1 MSSGDDSGEPI
12 DANRFQQVASAG
24 IEIWQRWDRRATRQ
38 EGAWRATLGR
48 LEPVSGGHTDD
59 LRVAVNTLFTAP
71 PATSGQCAA
80 ILTSLRTASATP
92 EELQEAQASGVGSSG
107 VVAAIPRPAV
117 VTVAKDSD
125 LDSISSEP
133 CIIVTGHGAKR
144 ERVRERQRC
153 GVPHRRGSDSQG
165 EPSQCQQLH
174 RAPVTIGSGR
184 ASGSGQQ
191 RTAGHPT
198 RKRRRKSKW

>member
-1 MSSGDDSGEPI
+1 MAKVGHTS
-12 DANRFQQVASAG
+12 DAPGRCAESA
-24 IEIWQRWDRRATRQ
+24 
-38 EGAWRATLGR
+38 LGR

-59 LRVAVNTLFTAP
+59 LRVAVNTLFTAT

-153 GVPHRRGSDSQG
+153 GVRHRRGSQG

-174 RAPVTIGSGR
+174 RGPVTIGSGG